1 MEFKFHTY
9 IGLELRATR
18 QPDLFNAEL
27 AASDK
32 KTGSKLSPSLPT
44 ARKVTCLG
52 SSYSSLKVKVVTAV
66 STATER

>member
-32 KTGSKLSPSLPT
+32 KTGSKLSLQAQVCRLPEKWRVL
-44 ARKVTCLG
+44 AQ
-52 SSYSSLKVKVVTAV
+52 
-66 STATER
+66 ATHL

>member
-32 KTGSKLSPSLPT
+32 KTGSKLSLQAQVCRLPE
-44 ARKVTCLG
+44 K
-52 SSYSSLKVKVVTAV
+52 
-66 STATER
+66 